1 MIRKNAGILL
11 SMYLIIFNVM
21 FEFYFFQHEGMN
33 TQCDEFL
40 EVYYAIIYFLQYLFY
55 LVILTELGTHVLW
68 KARSILDLNLLLIR
82 RLI

>member
-33 TQCDEFL
+33 TRCDEFL
-40 EVYYAIIYFLQYLFY
+40 EVLCNYIFFTIFVLLGNYYRAGNSCIVESEIN
-55 LVILTELGTHVLW
+55 
-68 KARSILDLNLLLIR
+68 S
-82 RLI
+82 